1 MFCSKFKA
9 AIKKLLNQY
18 DSFLEAHV
26 EAALSITTGIKKV
39 IGSPVVDLLTAIIPG
54 NLDDTIKDKLR
65 IILDKAVLALSVIE
79 QCKSATDAE
88 SRLKC
93 FVMHLS
99 QMEPQLRD
107 AILQKLASMMVG
119 ELDGQRF
126 KQSIYDLF
134 TQAGYTAVNH
144 CQ

>member
-18 DSFLEAHV
+18 DSYLEAHV
-26 EAALSITTGIKKV
+26 ESALSITTAIKKI
-39 IGSPVVDLLTAIIPG
+39 IGSPVVDILTAIIPG
-54 NLDDTIKDKLR
+54 NIDDVIKEQLR
-65 IILDKAVLALSVIE
+65 AALDKTILALSMVE
-79 QCKSATDAE
+79 RCKASVDAE
-88 SRLKC
+88 TRLKC
-93 FVMHLS
+93 FVEQLS
-99 QMEPQLRD
+99 IAEPQLRD
-107 AILQKLASMMVG
+107 AILQKLASMLVG

-144 CQ
+144 CL